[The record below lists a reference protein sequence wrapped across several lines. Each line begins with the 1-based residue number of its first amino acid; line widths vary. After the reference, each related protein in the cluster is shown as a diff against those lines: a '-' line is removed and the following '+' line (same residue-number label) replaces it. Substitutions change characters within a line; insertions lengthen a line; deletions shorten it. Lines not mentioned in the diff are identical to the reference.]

1 MLENNIDIVL
11 ASGPFKG
18 SSVDYIS
25 SVVNVVAICIAVIF
39 CVLLLLTPR
48 IVRKTTNERKEIK
61 NALKHIKIIM
71 FCIYIPLGIFNTLIY
86 NMPVNIVHD
95 NNVIEANINNYG
107 EAKKKVLEISSSTGT
122 QNPKKSTKR
131 TVKDGK

>member
-1 MLENNIDIVL
+1 MDIVL

-18 SSVDYIS
+18 LAVDYIS
-25 SVVNVVAICIAVIF
+25 SIINIVAICITVIF
-39 CVLLLLTPR
+39 CVLLLLTPK

-61 NALKHIKIIM
+61 KALKRIKVIM
-71 FCIYIPLGIFNTLIY
+71 FCIYVPLGIFNTLIY
-86 NMPVNIVHD
+86 STTVNIVYD
-95 NNVIEANINNYG
+95 NNIIEANIKNYN